1 MGLKAHFLPEKPFY
15 FTTANYFD
23 MNTKTT
29 RNGSTM
35 RAEGV
40 FALVSRFHI
49 LGYLE
54 RIMGVEPTTSAW
66 EANVLPINYI
76 RVKS

>member
-1 MGLKAHFLPEKPFY
+1 
-15 FTTANYFD
+15 
-23 MNTKTT
+23 
-29 RNGSTM
+29 M

-76 RVKS
+76 RTDNRGFFNLRSKLKKRQETACRFQR